1 MPPPR
6 GASRGGGASSVSL
19 SLRGT
24 GRATGGAS
32 PSASPS
38 SLAQRAT
45 ARAPAAPTRGST
57 RGVAASARGG
67 AAPHGALATRVLPR
81 TAAPIAPA
89 PPAALPEPA
98 PPPPHV
104 PADEAPREPV
114 LGSVDIC
121 FNHYRQAFVTRDGCL
136 RASTIDAA
144 YSFSFAYKG
153 NFRLHLVEA
162 LLLPTGG
169 RAVASPGFPPSPPV
183 PDLLAAR
190 EITRPPTPAPPA
202 PAAVSEHAI
211 AAAASETWLS
221 IDEPSTP
228 PHACGDVVFCDL
240 PTGSVWRV
248 MVEDDPTIAATA
260 SASVYRGGDSE
271 ASSMIVRGPRAV
283 SNRGVA
289 ELTQAL
295 KNLDADELRQGSDK
309 YKALLEARELE
320 ATLYGGNG

>member
-6 GASRGGGASSVSL
+6 GALRGGGAPAVSL
-19 SLRGT
+19 SVRGT
-24 GRATGGAS
+24 GRATGG
-32 PSASPS
+32 SASPS

-45 ARAPAAPTRGST
+45 ARAPAAPARGST
-57 RGVAASARGG
+57 RGVVASARGG
-67 AAPHGALATRVLPR
+67 AAPRGAATTRGLPR
-81 TAAPIAPA
+81 TAAPIAAPA
-89 PPAALPEPA
+89 PPAA
-98 PPPPHV
+98 PPPPPV
-104 PADEAPREPV
+104 PADEAPREPI

-121 FNHYRQAFVTRDGCL
+121 FNHYRQSFVTRDGCL
-136 RASTIDAA
+136 RATAIDAA

-169 RAVASPGFPPSPPV
+169 RAVASPGFAPSPPV
-183 PDLLAAR
+183 PDLAAAR
-190 EITRPPTPAPPA
+190 EITRPPTPAPPS

-221 IDEPSTP
+221 IEEPSTP
-228 PHACGDVVFCDL
+228 PHACGDIVFCDL

-248 MVEDDPTIAATA
+248 TVEDDPAIAATA
-260 SASVYRGGDSE
+260 STSVYRGAESE
-271 ASSMIVRGPRAV
+271 ASSMIARGPRAV

-289 ELTQAL
+289 ELTQEL
-295 KNLDADELRQGSDK
+295 KNLDVAELRQGSDK

-320 ATLYGGNG
+320 ATLYGGSG